1 MAKIRTFSVDF
12 KKQKVSEFLNS
23 KDQYKSQ
30 KDFAL
35 ANDLN
40 ETTFGHW
47 VTLYEPLLT
56 KSKASPVSL
65 RDYVTVIA
73 PFSSV
78 KVVTKDLHPVFCGNR
93 RDIDNEFFFI
103 YGDRNVEMM
112 IPGAE
117 TTIIIS

>member
-1 MAKIRTFSVDF
+1 MAKLRTFSVEF

-23 KDQYKSQ
+23 KDQYKSL

-40 ETTFGHW
+40 ESTFGNW
-47 VTLYEPLLT
+47 VTLYEPLQ
-56 KSKASPVSL
+56 SKASPVSL

>member
-1 MAKIRTFSVDF
+1 MAKLRTFSVEF

-23 KDQYKSQ
+23 KDQYKPL

-40 ETTFGHW
+40 ESTFGNW

-93 RDIDNEFFFI
+93 RDIDNEFFFL